1 MAIHKIQINDF
12 ISTDYELIAIHT
24 SIEDYRLAFLIYE
37 ALEIQ
42 LSKNDLNIEIE
53 TKEGKSEFS
62 HFIYDD
68 EINDVVW
75 NLIENKATLVP
86 FETTTTGIFDSI
98 DVTMYV
104 VPEFK
109 KADFVLKIENIEG
122 TFKMEDILFSISNT
136 QQISMAYIINQVKLK
151 SKNNLIF

>member
-24 SIEDYRLAFLIYE
+24 SIEDYRLAYLINE
-37 ALEIQ
+37 ALKIQ

-98 DVTMYV
+98 DVAMYV

-109 KADFVLKIENIEG
+109 KADYILKIENIEG